1 MLRQNY
7 VKIARMVRRFVGA
20 TAVGVGAVLA
30 LGAVLYL
37 FGLRVVLYGGGRPHL
52 EFVESAD
59 VRAAAVARH
68 REAQRAQAAPASAAP
83 PAGASTAV

>member
-1 MLRQNY
+1 
-7 VKIARMVRRFVGA
+7 
-20 TAVGVGAVLA
+20 
-30 LGAVLYL
+30 
-37 FGLRVVLYGGGRPHL
+37 VLYGGGRPHL